1 MEEENPI
8 LPTSSEVQTTQESI
22 DLALVLEG
30 TGAEISST
38 APDDAALRNDSACVI
53 SEIREQTI
61 LIKSNHGLL
70 VDLASRLK
78 TMSEESISRAQR
90 PLFIDLI
97 MLHDTMK
104 QAVEWIGSS
113 SDRSMED
120 ILLRLGILESEL
132 LEILRR
138 RDIRPFDESPTML
151 DRQMHRTVKTVLTSE
166 SEDNNHVLQVVR
178 TGFFIGNKVL
188 RPEEVVISRY
198 DPTLQSERG

>member
-1 MEEENPI
+1 
-8 LPTSSEVQTTQESI
+8 
-22 DLALVLEG
+22 
-30 TGAEISST
+30 
-38 APDDAALRNDSACVI
+38 
-53 SEIREQTI
+53 
-61 LIKSNHGLL
+61 
-70 VDLASRLK
+70 
-78 TMSEESISRAQR
+78 
-90 PLFIDLI
+90 

-113 SDRSMED
+113 SDRSIED

-132 LEILRR
+132 LEILAR

-166 SEDNNHVLQVVR
+166 SKDNNRVLQVVR
-178 TGFFIGNKVL
+178 AGFFIGNKVL